1 MKGKIIILSAP
12 SGTGKSTIIGRL
24 MEDAGLRLGFS
35 VSATSRKPRGEEKNG
50 VDYFFLS
57 EDDFQ
62 RKIERGEFV
71 EWEEV
76 YAGTRYGTL
85 ESEVARVTSEGYN
98 LIMDVDVKGALN
110 IKKRYG
116 DDAISIF
123 IMPPDVATLGARL
136 RSRGTDTEET
146 IERRLGKA
154 EYEMRFA
161 DRFDKVVI
169 NDNLDDAVADVDS
182 LIRDFAGIEPS

>member
-50 VDYFFLS
+50 GDYFFLS

-154 EYEMRFA
+154 EYEMGFA

>member
-1 MKGKIIILSAP
+1 
-12 SGTGKSTIIGRL
+12 
-24 MEDAGLRLGFS
+24 
-35 VSATSRKPRGEEKNG
+35 
-50 VDYFFLS
+50 
-57 EDDFQ
+57 
-62 RKIERGEFV
+62 V

-154 EYEMRFA
+154 EYEMGFA